1 MSESACFADPDTAGS
16 KMVADPDTAGS
27 KMVADQMDPYP
38 NPKH

>member
-1 MSESACFADPDTAGS
+1 MSESACF
-16 KMVADPDTAGS
+16 ADPDTAGS